1 MSITYFLS
9 DFLYQMTISVFL
21 KRLCK
26 PSQKMGVSSA
36 PGPME
41 STLSVH
47 NTSLDLSYGHGP
59 SGPPGQ
65 REDLK
70 GVIIPPPLKKINSS
84 FIL

>member
-1 MSITYFLS
+1 
-9 DFLYQMTISVFL
+9 MTIYVFL

-41 STLSVH
+41 STLSVY
-47 NTSLDLSYGHGP
+47 NTTLELSYGHGP

-70 GVIIPPPLKKINSS
+70 VLLYLHHFKKKFFFLIIKLI
-84 FIL
+84 